1 MVDRYIW
8 VEFLKKLSMHDLHP
22 LVTKKIFYQHRAF
35 FFEKSRKNDYFR
47 LKQRKTHYFEE
58 ITTSTYLQHIHKK
71 KMICTQK
78 AQKISLFQKNVSS
91 KFTGKLLYICAICTT
106 II

>member
-1 MVDRYIW
+1 MICTHKAQ
-8 VEFLKKLSMHDLHP
+8 KKFFISNEL
-22 LVTKKIFYQHRAF
+22 F

-58 ITTSTYLQHIHKK
+58 ITTSTYLQHIYKN

-78 AQKISLFQKNVSS
+78 AQKISLFQKKILQNLPGN
-91 KFTGKLLYICAICTT
+91 FYIYVPFVQQ
-106 II
+106 